1 MINDKPLPSNR
12 EVEISLLANIFMKN
26 DIMADCIGLIQ
37 SKDFYYNSNQII
49 YEKLEELYKKSIPI
63 DLTIFL
69 NNLNKDKIESIGGIT
84 YLSEII
90 GSEVSIDNYKEYI
103 KIIKNLSTKRKVIRE
118 CTVAL
123 GEAYDEDIDIQ
134 EVISTLEAKMLN
146 TSTTD
151 VENRTVNLQELMS
164 ESIDLIE
171 FGYKNGGQLL
181 GTHTGYKAL
190 DNAIN
195 GFVKGDLV
203 IIAARPSMGKTAL
216 SMEMLNK
223 LPKDKKGLIFEMEMP
238 KGKLGIR
245 MLAPRTYI
253 NPQNLSRGLIKDNDF
268 ITITN
273 EAGQIANKNNVF
285 INCRTNL
292 SVGEIRAECKKIK
305 IQNGLDVIF
314 VDHIGKVRPDN
325 IKDSKNNQIGQI
337 SEGLKNL
344 AMDLDICVVVLSQL
358 NRMVESRNDKHPVMS
373 DLRDSGNVEQ
383 DADEILMLY
392 RDDYYAEREGRQS
405 KNPGLL
411 EVLVAKNRDGFAGKI
426 NLYYNTNY
434 QVISETPIFH

>member
-1 MINDKPLPSNR
+1 M
-12 EVEISLLANIFMKN
+12 
-26 DIMADCIGLIQ
+26 
-37 SKDFYYNSNQII
+37 
-49 YEKLEELYKKSIPI
+49 
-63 DLTIFL
+63 
-69 NNLNKDKIESIGGIT
+69 
-84 YLSEII
+84 
-90 GSEVSIDNYKEYI
+90 DN
-103 KIIKNLSTKRKVIRE
+103 T
-118 CTVAL
+118 
-123 GEAYDEDIDIQ
+123 
-134 EVISTLEAKMLN
+134 
-146 TSTTD
+146 
-151 VENRTVNLQELMS
+151 
-164 ESIDLIE
+164 
-171 FGYKNGGQLL
+171 
-181 GTHTGYKAL
+181 
-190 DNAIN
+190 
-195 GFVKGDLV
+195 
-203 IIAARPSMGKTAL
+203 KTAL

-253 NPQNLSRGLIKDNDF
+253 NPQNLSRGLIKDDDF

-358 NRMVESRNDKHPVMS
+358 NRMVESRGDKHPVMS

-392 RDDYYAEREGRQS
+392 RDDYYAEREDRQS